1 MACLSLTPL
10 KDWIH
15 PGRWLT
21 LATEHLLLG
30 WDWDPPPF
38 LKSNDTWFQPNSTG
52 WEVTPCAQI
61 AAFRHADCGW
71 LMGGSAGE
79 RRGSALIEETSTNT
93 PRWSY
98 MPSSDCAHL
107 PSHLLCALITTGIQG
122 PPAPH
127 THSGTGGLPL
137 QGFRSEIHNNEDSKF
152 TSPIGSAFWET
163 QQMGSNCR
171 PVVGTLLTNTQVAVY
186 RAFWNRMWLGSW
198 GWRSNYQHLS
208 FLFNE
213 GECGKRPC

>member
-21 LATEHLLLG
+21 LTTEHLLLG

-71 LMGGSAGE
+71 LMDGSAGE
-79 RRGSALIEETSTNT
+79 RRGLLWLRRPAQTPHDGHICHHLIVPTFLHIYYVRSLQLVSRGLQPHTLTRGQVAFRCRVSGQKFTTMRTPSSPARLAVLSEKPNRWALIA
-93 PRWSY
+93 
-98 MPSSDCAHL
+98 D
-107 PSHLLCALITTGIQG
+107 LL
-122 PPAPH
+122 
-127 THSGTGGLPL
+127 
-137 QGFRSEIHNNEDSKF
+137 
-152 TSPIGSAFWET
+152 
-163 QQMGSNCR
+163 
-171 PVVGTLLTNTQVAVY
+171 
-186 RAFWNRMWLGSW
+186 W
-198 GWRSNYQHLS
+198 GH
-208 FLFNE
+208 
-213 GECGKRPC
+213 C